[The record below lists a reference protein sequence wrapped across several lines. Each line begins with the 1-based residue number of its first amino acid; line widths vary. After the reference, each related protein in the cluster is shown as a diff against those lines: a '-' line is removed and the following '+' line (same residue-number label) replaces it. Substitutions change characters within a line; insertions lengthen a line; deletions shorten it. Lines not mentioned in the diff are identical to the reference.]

1 MDSFKQNNLD
11 TKLNWQR
18 STHLIFNH
26 WLAYIATKNARDV
39 ELTLL
44 SLAIRDLEV
53 GTAVSLV
60 GASIELLVA
69 RALKSGV
76 EVNESGAID
85 AEWLDII
92 SGVNDRS
99 SGATKVAVEGLKVSL
114 AGIEHARID
123 GSRKGNADNGGD
135 GELHFGKRIKEWQ
148 TRPERDGKIKK
159 R

>member
-18 STHLIFNH
+18 STRLIFNH

-44 SLAIRDLEV
+44 GLAISDLEV

-99 SGATKVAVEGLKVSL
+99 SSAAKVAVEGLKVGL

-123 GSRKGNADNGGD
+123 SSREGNADNGGD

-148 TRPERDGKIKK
+148 TRPE
-159 R
+159 